1 MSGVASG
8 RTTLLLGVIVR
19 PLQIPSMCCCMY
31 GLAFVDADP
40 IGRDIQG
47 VTIFHPGKKPRGAL
61 IR

>member
-1 MSGVASG
+1 MP
-8 RTTLLLGVIVR
+8 LLSVIVR

-47 VTIFHPGKKPRGAL
+47 VTIFHPGKKLRGAL